1 MIKLFTTSYCGPCRA
16 VKNHLKEIGVEFE
29 LVDLD
34 IHPFE
39 AEYYDISNIP
49 TILVLDDD
57 ENELKRIV
65 GAFTKERLQEI
76 LSTRDDG

>member
-16 VKNHLKEIGVEFE
+16 VKKHLKEIGVEFE
-29 LVDLD
+29 SVDLD
-34 IHPFE
+34 IYPFE